1 MKRQPVK
8 KGALVGAAYP
18 NVNDP
23 QFRALLKRLAKG
35 TAMAGL
41 AGVMGLAVPACDLF
55 PSDKAPEQDVGP
67 ADTTGGD
74 GTALD
79 TPYNTD
85 TMGGII
91 PLPEDVFTDDTT
103 NQDFELLGM
112 MADVGNTDVVEED
125 WMLGGAPAEDVCTTE
140 IRTPADTAD
149 VENDFALTGDMPM
162 PDSKSK

>member
-55 PSDKAPEQDVGP
+55 PSDKAPEQDVGE
-67 ADTTGGD
+67 DYWVGGGVD
-74 GTALD
+74 AS
-79 TPYNTD
+79 
-85 TMGGII
+85 
-91 PLPEDVFTDDTT
+91 LPEDLVEDEWLPAG
-103 NQDFELLGM
+103 QDVTEP
-112 MADVGNTDVVEED
+112 TDVDVRD
-125 WMLGGAPAEDVCTTE
+125 WALPGDPATDTCTTE
-140 IRTPADTAD
+140 ITTPADIQEDWPLAGG
-149 VENDFALTGDMPM
+149 ESM
-162 PDSKSK
+162 PDSKPE

>member
-67 ADTTGGD
+67 ADTSEGWEVVGIDTIMPSDVDSRDWTLVGEDVTEPTDVDVRDWALLGD
-74 GTALD
+74 PA
-79 TPYNTD
+79 TD
-85 TMGGII
+85 T
-91 PLPEDVFTDDTT
+91 
-103 NQDFELLGM
+103 
-112 MADVGNTDVVEED
+112 
-125 WMLGGAPAEDVCTTE
+125 CTTE
-140 IRTPADTAD
+140 ITVPADIQEDWPLAGG
-149 VENDFALTGDMPM
+149 ESM
-162 PDSKSK
+162 PDSKPE